1 MKDNRCDNVEEL
13 LDMMIVKIQNG
24 IKPGSNDYENLN
36 SLENGP
42 LSGYIAGKGCC
53 IKMFCEKL
61 LDSYDYPS
69 EKVLSF
75 LKTYLKNIYPVFKD
89 SGSLNIRFA
98 ATDILKHNLQK
109 AYFILLDE
117 YLSNKEN
124 MCMNDPYFRN
134 LKIINKSHMC
144 LADRLDTSID
154 YIEHESTV
162 LCLPIYL
169 TELQER
175 IKMTVTTEE
184 EEEKEEEKEEKAGFG
199 TSWVP
204 F

>member
-1 MKDNRCDNVEEL
+1 VEEL
-13 LDMMIVKIQNG
+13 LDMVIVKIQNG
-24 IKPGSNDYENLN
+24 IKPDTDNYGNLN

-42 LSGYIAGKGCC
+42 LSGYIAGKGDC
-53 IKMFCEKL
+53 IKVFCEKL

-69 EKVLSF
+69 EKVHSF
-75 LKTYLKNIYPVFKD
+75 LKTYLKNIYPVYKD
-89 SGSLNIRFA
+89 GGSLNIRFA
-98 ATDILKHNLQK
+98 LTDILKHNLQK

-117 YLSNKEN
+117 YLSEGGGIV
-124 MCMNDPYFRN
+124 CMNDPYFRN

-144 LADRLDTSID
+144 LADSLDTSID

-184 EEEKEEEKEEKAGFG
+184 EEEKEGKGGKVGFG
-199 TSWVP
+199 TSWG